1 MFARV
6 CTASAESC
14 LEGSSYTYDIASKK
28 MVYSFRS
35 YSAAKSVRTVVSK
48 FDKDSF
54 VLVKHPVYSKFGCGW
69 AFSDYAK
76 DKSRVFY
83 KGEIIHGADP
93 KSFEL
98 MEFDYSRDKN
108 SIYARNK
115 KITNKTSQFD
125 YLNGAGYA
133 TDGVVSFYHDIV
145 FKDKGFEVLGD
156 FSEYA
161 RSEARV
167 FYMGE
172 ALNNVDSSS
181 FEVVGFG
188 DEYTKDKNHVYYKNK
203 IINNADTETFRWLVH
218 YLYVDAKSVYLEG
231 QEIKRANPLTVH
243 VLPNSDYILDD
254 KSVFRKH
261 TKLDRDVG
269 TFKSLQGPF
278 SLDKNGVY
286 CNNIPLDKVDLTTF
300 KVSSLSS
307 AEDKKYKYRCYCVGE
322 NDSKNIDDC
331 STVTK
336 K

>member
-1 MFARV
+1 MYGHM

-28 MVYSFRS
+28 MIYSFGS
-35 YSAAKSVRTVVSK
+35 YIPGERVRVVVSK

-54 VLVKHPVYSKFGCGW
+54 VLVKHPVNSKFGCGRTLN
-69 AFSDYAK
+69 DYAK

-98 MEFDYSRDKN
+98 MEFEYSRDKN
-108 SIYARNK
+108 SIFARNK
-115 KITNKTSQFD
+115 IITNKTSQFD

-133 TDGVVSFYHDIV
+133 TDGAVSFYHDIV
-145 FKDKGFEVLGD
+145 IKDKGFEVLGT

-231 QEIKRANPLTVH
+231 QEIEGANPLTVH

-261 TKLDRDVG
+261 IKLDRDIG
-269 TFKSLQGPF
+269 TFKSLQAPF

-286 CNNIPLDKVDLTTF
+286 CNNIPLKNVDLTTF
-300 KVSSLSS
+300 KASSLSN
-307 AEDKKYKYRCYCVGE
+307 AEDNNYKYRCYCFSE